1 MAEGETLGKYRIRR
15 TLGRGATGV
24 VLEGWDPIIERRVAI
39 KSVRL
44 DESNDPETREQI
56 DRFRRE
62 ARAAGQLIHPN
73 IVTIHDY
80 GETDDVAYIVM
91 EFVEGPSLK
100 DVLDLGRMLDQ
111 ADVIRIMEDILA
123 GLAYSHQHGV
133 IHRDIKPGNVMLT
146 SRDIRTARAKI
157 ADYGIARIESST
169 LTQAGTMMGTPAYM
183 APEQFLGATIDA
195 RSDIY
200 AAGALLYQLLT
211 GQRPFEGTISS
222 IMHQVLTTEARV
234 PSAMVMTVDPV
245 FDAVVMRALAKQ
257 PAKRFQ
263 YAAAFAE
270 ALREAAS
277 SQSAKVPDEPSDPTI
292 HAPAVIPVVLP
303 PPSRPIRTATAEGG
317 GTRWSMAL
325 AALGLVSALG
335 LGAWLFL
342 GPTRQPRLT
351 DRIVTPPPA
360 RVAEATPAEAPP
372 PSGAIPVPAPVT
384 TASTRPPALPAPSP
398 SVPFPATPTPA
409 TSVPATSIP
418 AVPVPATPTP
428 GSPAPGSP
436 APGSPI
442 PPPQAQAATVPSAPS
457 LPAAIPPAPN
467 LPAPNLPAPNL
478 PAPSLPAP
486 SLPAPSLPAPSLPA
500 PSLPAANLPA
510 AGLPATSLPPSA
522 PPPSIPPSSAPSASP
537 QAPPAAA
544 NPAQPMPA
552 PSSPDPSSPNPS
564 SPDPASPAQPA
575 AVQPGSLP
583 SSPGLPSAVTAPTA
597 PPPPVVALPPS
608 TGFSPAGAVELARAI
623 SGMRCALVDGVT
635 GADGA
640 VLRGVAA
647 SGSEAQLRALLTE
660 RRAIGRLDW
669 QVRDTDPAFCRTL
682 DLLRPLGPPFD
693 ADGPRI
699 RLTLAED
706 RLVLRAGDA
715 IRPRIIMPA
724 FSAYLQVDYIAHDGT
739 VQHLYPQ
746 AADPRQGIRAD
757 PVRVFAPSEW
767 VNLGDPAPGQRGW
780 EASEPYGRDMIVTI
794 ASSRPLF
801 AVRRPNNAEASDTYL
816 QALEQALR
824 ALQQAGAE
832 AAVAAIPV
840 RVTPR

>member
-1 MAEGETLGKYRIRR
+1 MAEGETLGKYLIRR
-15 TLGRGATGV
+15 TLGRGAAGV
-24 VLEGWDPIIERRVAI
+24 VLEGWDPIIQRRVAI

-100 DVLDLGRMLDQ
+100 EVLDLGRMLDQ
-111 ADVIRIMEDILA
+111 ADVVRIMEDILA

-146 SRDIRTARAKI
+146 SRDLRSARAKI

-183 APEQFLGATIDA
+183 APEQFLGATIDS

-211 GQRPFEGTISS
+211 GQRPFEGSISS
-222 IMHQVLTTEARV
+222 IMHQVLTIEARV

-245 FDAVVMRALAKQ
+245 FDPVVMRALAKQ
-257 PAKRFQ
+257 PAQRFQ

-277 SQSAKVPDEPSDPTI
+277 GQAP
-292 HAPAVIPVVLP
+292 PAVEPVDRTIQASAVAPIILP
-303 PPSRPIRTATAEGG
+303 PAGRPILTATAEGG
-317 GTRWSMAL
+317 GTRWSMAV
-325 AALGLVSALG
+325 AALGLASAIG

-342 GPTRQPRLT
+342 STTRQSALT
-351 DRIVTPPPA
+351 DRILTPPPA
-360 RVAEATPAEAPP
+360 RVAEATPPDAAPSPVVTQPAGPVTTSGIRPSVPAVRVPAPPVSAPPGLPSSPQPSPTPAPP
-372 PSGAIPVPAPVT
+372 PVVSSPVPAMPAQPPPAAPAAAPPAPPT
-384 TASTRPPALPAPSP
+384 ITASADPS
-398 SVPFPATPTPA
+398 
-409 TSVPATSIP
+409 
-418 AVPVPATPTP
+418 
-428 GSPAPGSP
+428 
-436 APGSPI
+436 
-442 PPPQAQAATVPSAPS
+442 PPPQATT
-457 LPAAIPPAPN
+457 PA
-467 LPAPNLPAPNL
+467 L
-478 PAPSLPAP
+478 
-486 SLPAPSLPAPSLPA
+486 
-500 PSLPAANLPA
+500 
-510 AGLPATSLPPSA
+510 AG
-522 PPPSIPPSSAPSASP
+522 
-537 QAPPAAA
+537 
-544 NPAQPMPA
+544 
-552 PSSPDPSSPNPS
+552 
-564 SPDPASPAQPA
+564 
-575 AVQPGSLP
+575 
-583 SSPGLPSAVTAPTA
+583 
-597 PPPPVVALPPS
+597 PPPVVAALPG
-608 TGFSPAGAVELARAI
+608 TGFAPAGAVELARAV
-623 SGMRCALVDGVT
+623 SGMRCALVDGAT
-635 GADGA
+635 NADGA

-647 SGSEAQLRALLTE
+647 SGSEARLRALLAE
-660 RRAIGRLDW
+660 RRATGRLDW
-669 QVRDTDPAFCRTL
+669 QVHDTDPAFCRTL

-693 ADGPRI
+693 ADGPRV
-699 RLTLAED
+699 RLTLADD
-706 RLVLRAGDA
+706 RLVLREGDA

-724 FSAYLQVDYIAHDGT
+724 FSAYLAVDYIAHDGT

-746 AADPRQGIRAD
+746 VDDPRQGIKAD

-780 EASEPYGRDMIVTI
+780 EASEPFGRDMIITI

-801 AVRRPNNAEASDTYL
+801 ASPRPGNTETAEIYL
-816 QALEQALR
+816 RALEQALR
-824 ALQQAGAE
+824 SLQQAGAE

-840 RVTPR
+840 QVMAR